1 MKWYEIP
8 NADGGSISNFT
19 IAMGG
24 IETIIYMGGVWHC
37 FSNSIDSDDHGKV
50 IWSNYIQILFD
61 GKFI

>member
-37 FSNSIDSDDHGKV
+37 FSNSIDSDDQMTMGK
-50 IWSNYIQILFD
+50 
-61 GKFI
+61 